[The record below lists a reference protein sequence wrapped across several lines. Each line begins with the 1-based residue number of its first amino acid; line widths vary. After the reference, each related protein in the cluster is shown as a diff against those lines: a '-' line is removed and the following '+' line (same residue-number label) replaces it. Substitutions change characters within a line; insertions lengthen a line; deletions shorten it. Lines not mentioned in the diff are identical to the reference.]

1 MADNFAADV
10 AEFKTT
16 LRELIDK
23 ECQRFRMKTGV
34 APKSINVRMVETTTH
49 GDRTSQYRL
58 AEVNVG
64 FDF

>member
-1 MADNFAADV
+1 MAYNFEADV

-16 LRELIDK
+16 LHELIEK
-23 ECQRFRMKTGV
+23 ECERFRMKTGV
-34 APKSINVRMVETTTH
+34 APKSIDVRMVETTTH

-58 AEVNVG
+58 AEVNVR